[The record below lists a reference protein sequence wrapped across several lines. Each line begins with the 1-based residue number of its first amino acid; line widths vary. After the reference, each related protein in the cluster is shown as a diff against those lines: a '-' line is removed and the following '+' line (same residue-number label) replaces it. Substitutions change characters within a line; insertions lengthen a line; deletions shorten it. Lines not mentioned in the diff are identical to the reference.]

1 MTNQKIFS
9 SFIEICDPLQLFHFH
24 SKRIKSIAQG
34 KEAGSM
40 AMGSTGS
47 EGSMVSGVSFAAC
60 HE

>member
-1 MTNQKIFS
+1 MANQKIFS

-40 AMGSTGS
+40 GNGFYGFYGFNGFRGRLRRLS
-47 EGSMVSGVSFAAC
+47 
-60 HE
+60 

>member
-1 MTNQKIFS
+1 MANQKIFS

-40 AMGSTGS
+40 AMGSG
-47 EGSMVSGVSFAAC
+47 GGFAAL